1 MNTELPAWITV
12 LEHLRPDQINVLTAL
27 AELGEI
33 EIEDFIYRALL
44 EKLAGGDLPEYP
56 ESS

>member
-1 MNTELPAWITV
+1 MNTELPDWITV

-33 EIEDFIYRALL
+33 EIEDFIYQALL
-44 EKLAGGDLPEYP
+44 EKLAGDLPEYP